1 LQAFTGS
8 GAPLGYRATGKAIK
22 PTRLFRLPSSELG
35 RLVGEWSP
43 LARHLLDGYLQR
55 LESIEAT
62 VRERERLISL
72 GRLAAGLAHE
82 VNNPAAA
89 GLRDTTDLR
98 AALRRLQDFVDW
110 LSTSEVRFERLKRL
124 TTVYQEAMAAR
135 PSTLYG
141 IDLANAEDA
150 IGTWLEEHHVEDPW
164 SLASAFAASGL
175 DESWLGRVQSQFE
188 GPELSPCLNW
198 IAATTQS
205 TALLDQVEDGFR
217 RITQLVTAVK
227 EYSYVDRAPEDDIDV
242 VGGIEKTLIVLGH
255 KLRSGIQIRREY
267 DEPLPRIRANGA
279 ELNQV
284 WTNLID
290 NAIDAMQG
298 HGELAIRA
306 RQHKD
311 MVVVDIVDDGQ
322 GIPTELMSHI
332 FDPFFTTKEP
342 GKGTGLGL
350 DIVRRIVIDGHHG
363 DVSVQ
368 SVPGKTCFSVSL
380 PVS

>member
-1 LQAFTGS
+1 
-8 GAPLGYRATGKAIK
+8 
-22 PTRLFRLPSSELG
+22 
-35 RLVGEWSP
+35 
-43 LARHLLDGYLQR
+43 
-55 LESIEAT
+55 
-62 VRERERLISL
+62 
-72 GRLAAGLAHE
+72 
-82 VNNPAAA
+82 
-89 GLRDTTDLR
+89 
-98 AALRRLQDFVDW
+98 
-110 LSTSEVRFERLKRL
+110 
-124 TTVYQEAMAAR
+124 
-135 PSTLYG
+135 
-141 IDLANAEDA
+141 
-150 IGTWLEEHHVEDPW
+150 
-164 SLASAFAASGL
+164 
-175 DESWLGRVQSQFE
+175 
-188 GPELSPCLNW
+188 
-198 IAATTQS
+198 
-205 TALLDQVEDGFR
+205 LDQVEDGFR